1 MVAAT
6 GHRQGTLS
14 PVVSGIVALV
24 NSHKEVIRAQ
34 GLQRGQAADAWR
46 LADSQF
52 LLDFLCEVCEE
63 KAQGFK
69 VRSFHVLRAME
80 REAARSIQ
88 RIWRLRRRQERP
100 ASDEKEEPLHI
111 ENLEDLQL
119 EAEPRVQILILGA
132 PEDVTTAVHL
142 DLQEELNRS
151 ENRSNQ
157 PRVASKV
164 KTGEMEVRNTAASPK
179 EFLCKKPHQKE
190 QDEVPP
196 VPPLDFPEV
205 GTTDA
210 AATTKPVEVAA
221 SDSQEQPE
229 AVEGL
234 EPSEKI
240 SELQDL
246 WLQLQEGQRLWRQN
260 TGHEARPAPKA
271 FLSPARHRAVVK
283 APAPMNAPL
292 PVPQGDDE
300 PSVAPPGPASMS
312 PVAPP
317 GLEFKSK
324 NEYRRKWNPRI
335 AAQQRKE
342 REKLLPNVQ
351 RLPAIE
357 TPKAPELVEREVK
370 HCSHDDPMASEC
382 GSTATAGLSLSA
394 PMDRGP
400 ELYGEGLSGGLEAVS
415 SRFIPP
421 EDSDDDVQMLRQ
433 KILEMNKMT
442 ADIDPSE
449 HGAQRAG
456 ISLGA
461 PEPPR
466 RMAELRA
473 AAERRLRSNKEP
485 VQESLMDVPTKQ
497 REQRSEIPRHIRG
510 NGAWGR
516 SRTPGSPRATTPRG
530 SATRTPT
537 PRGAAYKP
545 KHLYSSR
552 AE

>member
-34 GLQRGQAADAWR
+34 GLPRGKAAHAWR

-63 KAQGFK
+63 KGFK
-69 VRSFHVLRAME
+69 GRSFHVLRAME

-88 RIWRLRRRQERP
+88 RIWRLQHRQERP
-100 ASDEKEEPLHI
+100 ASNEKEEPLHI
-111 ENLEDLQL
+111 ENLEDFQS
-119 EAEPRVQILILGA
+119 ETEPRVQILILGA

-151 ENRSNQ
+151 ERSNQ
-157 PRVASKV
+157 QMASKV
-164 KTGEMEVRNTAASPK
+164 MPETEVCNTAAPK
-179 EFLCKKPHQKE
+179 EILCKKPHQKE
-190 QDEVPP
+190 VPS
-196 VPPLDFPEV
+196 LDPAV
-205 GTTDA
+205 GPTNA
-210 AATTKPVEVAA
+210 AATKPVEVA
-221 SDSQEQPE
+221 SDSQQPE
-229 AVEGL
+229 AEGL
-234 EPSEKI
+234 EPSEKV

-283 APAPMNAPL
+283 APAPINAPL

-300 PSVAPPGPASMS
+300 PSVAPPGPALS

-342 REKLLPNVQ
+342 REKLLPNIQ

-382 GSTATAGLSLSA
+382 GSTAAAGLSLSA

-415 SRFIPP
+415 SRFLPA
-421 EDSDDDVQMLRQ
+421 EDSDDDMQMLRQ
-433 KILEMNKMT
+433 KILEMNKMA

-485 VQESLMDVPTKQ
+485 AQESLMDVPTKQ
-497 REQRSEIPRHIRG
+497 REQRSEIPRRG
-510 NGAWGR
+510 GAWGR

>member
-34 GLQRGQAADAWR
+34 GLPRGQAANAWR

-63 KAQGFK
+63 KGFK
-69 VRSFHVLRAME
+69 GRSFHVLRAME

-88 RIWRLRRRQERP
+88 RIWRLRHREERP

-111 ENLEDLQL
+111 ENLEDLQS

-132 PEDVTTAVHL
+132 PADVTTAVHL
-142 DLQEELNRS
+142 DLQEELSRS
-151 ENRSNQ
+151 EKRSNQ
-157 PRVASKV
+157 PQVASKV

-179 EFLCKKPHQKE
+179 EIPCKKPHQKE
-190 QDEVPP
+190 KVPDI
-196 VPPLDFPEV
+196 LDPA
-205 GTTDA
+205 GPTDA
-210 AATTKPVEVAA
+210 GHAATKPVEVA
-221 SDSQEQPE
+221 SDSQEQTE
-229 AVEGL
+229 AVESLEGL
-234 EPSEKI
+234 EPSEKV

-283 APAPMNAPL
+283 APAPMNALL

-300 PSVAPPGPASMS
+300 PSVAPPGPAT

-382 GSTATAGLSLSA
+382 GSTAAAGLSLSA

-400 ELYGEGLSGGLEAVS
+400 ELYGELSGGLEAVS
-415 SRFIPP
+415 SRFLPP
-421 EDSDDDVQMLRQ
+421 EDSDDDVQMLRE
-433 KILEMNKMT
+433 KILEMNKMA

-466 RMAELRA
+466 MAELRA
-473 AAERRLRSNKEP
+473 AERRLCRSNKEP

-497 REQRSEIPRHIRG
+497 REQRSEIPRLRG

-545 KHLYSSR
+545 KNLYSSR